1 MSRKVETDFEFD
13 KDKFA
18 KLLQK
23 AKGEL
28 MLKSFAEKCDV
39 SVGYMCKC
47 FNAKL
52 NHPLTPATLKKISIY
67 SEEQGVSYREL
78 LNACGY
84 EADKYIA
91 KYDSEIIKN
100 ADLIKFK
107 TMTIAELGISILNK
121 LHKEKNKDAAVTII
135 NITENSTH
143 DFASIG
149 NFIVERYDEEQYVDV
164 ISILQSEGKIM
175 AITKNH

>member
-78 LNACGY
+78 L
-84 EADKYIA
+84 
-91 KYDSEIIKN
+91 
-100 ADLIKFK
+100 
-107 TMTIAELGISILNK
+107 
-121 LHKEKNKDAAVTII
+121 
-135 NITENSTH
+135 
-143 DFASIG
+143 
-149 NFIVERYDEEQYVDV
+149 FIVCFFCAFF
-164 ISILQSEGKIM
+164 ILRKEIN
-175 AITKNH
+175 KNVTNIKCIKY

>member
-1 MSRKVETDFEFD
+1 METDFEFD

-91 KYDSEIIKN
+91 KYD

-135 NITENSTH
+135 NITENSIH

>member
-84 EADKYIA
+84 EA
-91 KYDSEIIKN
+91 EIIKN

-135 NITENSTH
+135 NITENSIH

>member
-1 MSRKVETDFEFD
+1 MKKKYYAVKKGKVPGIYETWNE
-13 KDKFA
+13 A
-18 KLLQK
+18 KAQVDGFSG
-23 AKGEL
+23 AVY
-28 MLKSFAEKCDV
+28 KSF
-39 SVGYMCKC
+39 S
-47 FNAKL
+47 
-52 NHPLTPATLKKISIY
+52 TL
-67 SEEQGVSYREL
+67 E
-78 LNACGY
+78 

-135 NITENSTH
+135 NITENSIH

>member
-52 NHPLTPATLKKISIY
+52 NHPLTPATLKKFQFIQKS
-67 SEEQGVSYREL
+67 
-78 LNACGY
+78 
-84 EADKYIA
+84 
-91 KYDSEIIKN
+91 
-100 ADLIKFK
+100 
-107 TMTIAELGISILNK
+107 
-121 LHKEKNKDAAVTII
+121 KEFH
-135 NITENSTH
+135 TEN
-143 DFASIG
+143 F
-149 NFIVERYDEEQYVDV
+149 
-164 ISILQSEGKIM
+164 
-175 AITKNH
+175 

>member
-52 NHPLTPATLKKISIY
+52 NHPLTPATLKKNFNLFRRARSFI
-67 SEEQGVSYREL
+67 QRT
-78 LNACGY
+78 
-84 EADKYIA
+84 
-91 KYDSEIIKN
+91 
-100 ADLIKFK
+100 FK
-107 TMTIAELGISILNK
+107 CLR
-121 LHKEKNKDAAVTII
+121 V
-135 NITENSTH
+135 
-143 DFASIG
+143 
-149 NFIVERYDEEQYVDV
+149 
-164 ISILQSEGKIM
+164 
-175 AITKNH
+175 

>member
-91 KYDSEIIKN
+91 KYLS
-100 ADLIKFK
+100 LIH
-107 TMTIAELGISILNK
+107 I
-121 LHKEKNKDAAVTII
+121 
-135 NITENSTH
+135 
-143 DFASIG
+143 
-149 NFIVERYDEEQYVDV
+149 
-164 ISILQSEGKIM
+164 
-175 AITKNH
+175 